1 MPDWLAHVL
10 FAYVLCSVLGTRDG
24 RRAHPGSRLG
34 ANEMVVAKL
43 LFLMAGCG
51 SDGETVFGS
60 VEQKRCRGK
69 PHEN

>member
-1 MPDWLAHVL
+1 
-10 FAYVLCSVLGTRDG
+10 
-24 RRAHPGSRLG
+24 
-34 ANEMVVAKL
+34 MVVAKL